1 MINIAI
7 CDDEK
12 YILDKIKKL
21 VFDFFH
27 RKNVEITV
35 SQFGS
40 GEELLRH
47 NKNIDIL
54 FLDIQMDGIDGME
67 TARKMRSQN
76 YKGSIV
82 KELVQNGDI
91 DTALQ
96 YMSDMENLT
105 ADMSFPVSTNNP
117 VLDILI
123 GNKLGIAKS
132 NQIEVQCSFISPYP
146 CGIADID
153 FCIIFSNALDN
164 AISACN
170 RVPHDNQKYIH
181 ITGKVQGDF
190 LLIEIINSHSG
201 RGSIRSGTGLANIK
215 AVAEKYHGAME
226 VRIDG
231 DIFVLSVL
239 LIIPQQ
245 SESISQQIC

>member
-35 SQFGS
+35 SHFGS

-76 YKGSIV
+76 YKGYLIFITV
-82 KELVQNGDI
+82 LKEMVFQ
-91 DTALQ
+91 
-96 YMSDMENLT
+96 
-105 ADMSFPVSTNNP
+105 SF
-117 VLDILI
+117 
-123 GNKLGIAKS
+123 
-132 NQIEVQCSFISPYP
+132 EVQLLLQHPGPVQHCLHWQGLSCRMKVSSYYLYLQSCLNF
-146 CGIADID
+146 
-153 FCIIFSNALDN
+153 
-164 AISACN
+164 
-170 RVPHDNQKYIH
+170 PHMAKP
-181 ITGKVQGDF
+181 G
-190 LLIEIINSHSG
+190 
-201 RGSIRSGTGLANIK
+201 
-215 AVAEKYHGAME
+215 
-226 VRIDG
+226 
-231 DIFVLSVL
+231 
-239 LIIPQQ
+239 
-245 SESISQQIC
+245 